1 MTIMSIAYD
10 INIRSLDDHYIH
22 IAEAAAESIAATTNA
37 GSYLVDVLPIRELT
51 DDICLLVSS

>member
-1 MTIMSIAYD
+1 MSIAYD